1 VNRLVL
7 SNKKYSPML
16 LEVNSLYKSYKLGQ
30 NTISI
35 LQGVDLSVTEGEFI
49 SIMGTSG
56 SGKSTLLHIL
66 GGLDTPDKGTYKF
79 NKKDMLSLS
88 DAERSWIRAHWL
100 GFVFQTFDLLPE
112 LDVVENV
119 SLPFLYNK
127 VDSENRVSQ
136 VQRAIEK
143 VGLTHRRTHRPLE
156 LSGGEMQRVAIAR
169 ALAVQ
174 PKLILADEPT
184 GNLDSISSQNILDL
198 FQELHLAGT
207 TIIMITH
214 DEKVAAISERTLHM
228 VDGCL
233 Q

>member
-1 VNRLVL
+1 
-7 SNKKYSPML
+7 ML
-16 LEVNSLYKSYKLGQ
+16 LEVKNLYKSYQLGQ
-30 NTISI
+30 NKISI
-35 LQGVDLSVTEGEFI
+35 LQGVDLSVAEGEFI

-66 GGLDTPDKGTYKF
+66 GGLDTPDKGVYTFSTK
-79 NKKDMLSLS
+79 NMLSLS
-88 DAERSWIRAHWL
+88 DTERSWIRAHWI

-112 LDVVENV
+112 LDVVGNV
-119 SLPFLYNK
+119 SLPFLYNRA
-127 VDSENRVSQ
+127 DSEQSVEQ
-136 VQRAIEK
+136 VERAIEK
-143 VGLTHRRTHRPLE
+143 VGLTHRRLHRPLE

-184 GNLDSISSQNILDL
+184 GNLDSKNSQIILNL

-207 TIIMITH
+207 TIIMVTH

-228 VDGCL
+228 NDGWL